1 MKPFSVLK
9 KPIYLALI
17 GAGLLISTGP
27 VVAQGSGDSL
37 QIEEV
42 VVTARKREE
51 NLQETPISITAI
63 TADTIADAHLTDLSS
78 IEAMTPN
85 LNLVASTDGSS
96 GGINAFIRGV
106 GQSDQV
112 LTTDPGVGIYVD
124 GVYISRTV
132 GSNLEFND
140 IERLEVLRG
149 PQGTLFGKNTIGGAI
164 NVVTRRPSGETSF
177 NIEAT
182 VGEYGYKG
190 ISAYAETG
198 LSDTLAASVAVL
210 KKDSDGWQKRQ
221 GTDSG
226 ADDMWG
232 VRAHLLWTPSDS
244 FSSHLVI
251 DNTDKDQQTAPRTLE
266 VFDRSQFL
274 PTLYNRF
281 VSPTNTCCTQS
292 TDVDKSGLG
301 NSPTKDEVEIFGVSW
316 TNERDLG
323 EMTLKSITG
332 YRDMDT
338 YAFRDSDNSPQGF
351 FSVLGAF
358 DHDQFSQEF
367 VLSGNAFNDKM
378 DWVVGAYYFE
388 EDGTHYTEVTGA
400 EGLYGALKSQP
411 LTVTLPLGP
420 GGADV
425 PVANLASGFDFS
437 LTYEREQEVKSY
449 AAYFHTTYELSEQLR
464 LTLAARYTRDEKD
477 YSLFTFKRDSQTA
490 FIAPGPT
497 SDKNCGAVVA
507 RAPGSTFSCSQ
518 EWSEFSPKIGLDYQ
532 FDDNTMA
539 YVHVSRG
546 FRSGIFNG
554 RPLTT
559 PEISTA
565 DPETLTSYEIGFKT
579 QLLDQRLQLNGAIFY
594 NDYEDQQFLV
604 NKPSDALGSSLALS
618 VANAGESN
626 TSGFELEVLAL
637 VTEALT
643 FTGGFSY
650 INPEYDEY
658 IDSTIDPVT
667 KLSVD
672 VDLSHR
678 RFSHTPEWNA
688 NVGVQYETG
697 LSGGGTLRARADAAY
712 KDDIYYT
719 NNDTSL
725 AFDTLHENGYTRV
738 DAGATYITSDDQWEF
753 SLYGKNLTDK
763 RVYAGGFDVQ
773 GFFGVVDT
781 SYIAP
786 RRYFFSVKYRTQ

>member
-1 MKPFSVLK
+1 MKPFSALK

-17 GAGLLISTGP
+17 GAGSLISAGP
-27 VVAQGSGDSL
+27 VVAQESDNSL

-51 NLQETPISITAI
+51 NIQETPLSITAI
-63 TADTIADAHLTDLSS
+63 TADMIADAHLSDLSS

-85 LNLVASTDGSS
+85 LNLTASTDGSS

-106 GQSDQV
+106 GQNDQV
-112 LTTDPGVGIYVD
+112 ITTDPGVGIYVD

-164 NVVTRRPSGETSF
+164 NVVTRKPSGETSF
-177 NIEAT
+177 NVEAT

-190 ISAYAETG
+190 ISAYAETSLG
-198 LSDTLAASVAVL
+198 DNLAASVALL

-232 VRAHLLWTPSDS
+232 VRAHLLWTPSDT

-251 DNTDKDQQTAPRTLE
+251 DNTDKDQQTAPWTLE
-266 VFDRSQFL
+266 VFDPTQFL
-274 PTLYNRF
+274 PFLYNTF
-281 VSPTNTCCTQS
+281 VSPTDPCCVQS

-301 NSPTKDEVEIFGVSW
+301 NSPTVDKVEIFGVSW
-316 TNERDLG
+316 TNEWDLG
-323 EMTLKSITG
+323 DMTLKSVTG
-332 YRDMDT
+332 YRDMET
-338 YAFRDSDNSPQGF
+338 FAFRDSDNSPQPF
-351 FSVLGAF
+351 FSVQGAF
-358 DHDQFSQEF
+358 DHDQLSQEF
-367 VLSGNAFNDKM
+367 ILSGNAFNEKM

-388 EDGTHYTEVTGA
+388 EDGKHLTDVVGA
-400 EGLYGALKSQP
+400 EGLYDALVSQP
-411 LTVTLPLGP
+411 LDVFIP
-420 GGADV
+420 GIPV
-425 PVANLASGFDFS
+425 PAAFLASTFDFS
-437 LTYEREQEVKSY
+437 LNYEREQQVKSY
-449 AAYFHTTYELSEQLR
+449 AAYFHTSYELSDQLN
-464 LTLAARYTRDEKD
+464 LTVAARYTRDEKD
-477 YSLFTFKRDSQTA
+477 FSLFTFKRDSQSA
-490 FIAPGPT
+490 FVLPGTPF
-497 SDKNCGAVVA
+497 DKNCGDVVA
-507 RAPGSTFSCSQ
+507 KGPGSTFSCSQ

-532 FDDNTMA
+532 IDDDTMA

-579 QLLDQRLQLNGAIFY
+579 QLMDQRLQLNGAIFY

-618 VANAGESN
+618 VANAGESSA
-626 TSGFELEVLAL
+626 TGFELEMLAL
-637 VTEALT
+637 VSETLT
-643 FTGGFSY
+643 FTGGLSY
-650 INPEYDEY
+650 VNPEYDEY
-658 IDSTIDPVT
+658 IDQTADPIT
-667 KLSVD
+667 GLPAD

-678 RFSHTPEWNA
+678 KFAHTPEWNA

-697 LSGGGTLRARADAAY
+697 LSGGGTLRARTDVAY
-712 KDDIYYT
+712 KDEIYYT

-725 AFDTLHENGYTRV
+725 AYDTLNEDAYTRV
-738 DAGATYITSDDQWEF
+738 DAGVTYITSDDQWEF

-763 RVYAGGFDVQ
+763 RVMAGGFDVQ

-781 SYIAP
+781 TYIAP